1 MATQTSFGV
10 INIYKIC
17 ANTQKINK
25 SLYIKPN
32 ELSFESLFL
41 KMGPDIRSEW
51 LTHSIKHKKNIQ
63 LQTWN
68 TMEIYH

>member
-1 MATQTSFGV
+1 MC
-10 INIYKIC
+10 KH
-17 ANTQKINK
+17 TQKKI

-41 KMGPDIRSEW
+41 KMGPDIWSEW
-51 LTHSIKHKKNIQ
+51 LTHGIKHKKNIQ

-68 TMEIYH
+68 TNANYQ